1 MFDFSIVTSW
11 VHELL
16 TSFMPLGLAIFIECV
31 IVGLCILL
39 MYVVVAILMIFMER
53 KVCAAFQCRLGPMRV
68 GPWGTLQVFADVFK
82 MLTKEIIT
90 IRRSDKF
97 LYNLAPY
104 IVILASVLAF
114 SCLPFNKGMEI
125 LDFNVGVFFMMA
137 ASSIGIV
144 GILLAGWSSN
154 NKYSLIGAMRSGA
167 QMISYE
173 LSIGLSILTIIVLT
187 DTMQFSEI
195 VARQADGWFIFKG
208 HIPAMIAFVIY
219 LIAGNAEVNRGPFDL
234 PEAES
239 ELTAG
244 YRVFGYAFRSVLRG
258 RIRQSV
264 HHRGCSLHDLPRRLD
279 AVAHL
284 RLGGFQYR
292 HGLHSGLRL
301 VLRQDALRH
310 LAADVDQMDL
320 PAPARGPDSD
330 AGVEIPGTDRAG
342 QSAADGRHRRIQ
354 TAFLSMANYIQGLF
368 HGIRTLLT
376 GLKVTGKEFVTP
388 KITEQYPE
396 NRATLKMNERF
407 CGTLT
412 MPHDAEGKN
421 KCVACGLCQAACPN
435 GTIKITTETVTDEET
450 GKPRRRLVKYEY
462 DLGAC
467 MFCHLCVNA
476 CPHDAIRF
484 DTAFE
489 HAVYT
494 RDKLVKTL
502 NK

>member
-244 YRVFGYAFRSVLRG
+244 YHTEYSGMHFGFFYLAEYLNMFIVASVAATLFWGGWMPLHISGWDGFNQAMDYIPSIIWFLGKVAVMIFIIMWFKWTFPRLRIDQLLKLEWKSLLPINLINLLLMALIIVFG
-258 RIRQSV
+258 
-264 HHRGCSLHDLPRRLD
+264 LH
-279 AVAHL
+279 
-284 RLGGFQYR
+284 F
-292 HGLHSGLRL
+292 
-301 VLRQDALRH
+301 
-310 LAADVDQMDL
+310 
-320 PAPARGPDSD
+320 
-330 AGVEIPGTDRAG
+330 
-342 QSAADGRHRRIQ
+342 
-354 TAFLSMANYIQGLF
+354 
-368 HGIRTLLT
+368 
-376 GLKVTGKEFVTP
+376 
-388 KITEQYPE
+388 
-396 NRATLKMNERF
+396 
-407 CGTLT
+407 
-412 MPHDAEGKN
+412 
-421 KCVACGLCQAACPN
+421 
-435 GTIKITTETVTDEET
+435 
-450 GKPRRRLVKYEY
+450 
-462 DLGAC
+462 
-467 MFCHLCVNA
+467 
-476 CPHDAIRF
+476 
-484 DTAFE
+484 
-489 HAVYT
+489 
-494 RDKLVKTL
+494 
-502 NK
+502 